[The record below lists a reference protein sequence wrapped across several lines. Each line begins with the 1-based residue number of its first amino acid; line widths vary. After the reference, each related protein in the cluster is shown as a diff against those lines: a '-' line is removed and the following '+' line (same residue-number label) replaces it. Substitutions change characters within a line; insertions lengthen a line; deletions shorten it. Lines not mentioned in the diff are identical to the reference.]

1 MPFANENIRC
11 DVNSCKHNCEG
22 KNCSLAQVRITTDC
36 TDCTCC
42 DSYIYRE
49 DYEE

>member
-11 DVNSCKHNCEG
+11 DVNSCRHNCNG

-42 DSYIYRE
+42 DSYCYRE
-49 DYEE
+49 DPEL